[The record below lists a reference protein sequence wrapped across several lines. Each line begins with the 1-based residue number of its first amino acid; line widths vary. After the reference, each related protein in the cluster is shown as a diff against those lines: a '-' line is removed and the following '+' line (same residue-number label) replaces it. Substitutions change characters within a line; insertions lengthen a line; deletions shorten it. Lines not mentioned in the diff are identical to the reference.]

1 MKKELISEILKF
13 KVLSKYETKNTYEE
27 NVNSILESRLD
38 PYKVILQN
46 IEPELALFLKKTG
59 SLGPGGMYKTVD
71 DVMLALKNKTL
82 SRANLGTLYHQ
93 ILFNSKNSSL
103 KDAAAQQIVKNQD
116 YIKSFSSGTAAERLL
131 KLKTKNP
138 NVSEE
143 TIKRLHK
150 FNEKRIKAS
159 IKSSKKTEKAAEAAR
174 ALEAERAAE
183 ELVKAEA
190 KGYNRGWDDFYKNN
204 KPALDDYARRYGH
217 PDFRSWG
224 RTDFDGLSRN
234 IRDQGRT
241 VKGIFGKIINC
252 GGRVIGLRTLW
263 SLAKIAGVSWGV
275 WWLFFRENGFK
286 VTCENGKVVTDPKYC
301 ETDKKT
307 DDGTDDGTIEGGNKI
322 DTVVDTEGNK
332 YQECEAPY
340 YKGCVNKKGNSDIK
354 KVQDCLGVTPN
365 GFFNKETE
373 DALYN
378 KINKKSF
385 SPSDIIT
392 ICTKAYGGLF

>member
-1 MKKELISEILKF
+1 MKKELISEILNF
-13 KVLSKYETKNTYEE
+13 KVLSKYETKNTYTE
-27 NVNSILESRLD
+27 NVNIILEIRSGL
-38 PYKVILQN
+38 KTIIQN
-46 IEPELALFLKKTG
+46 IEPELSLILRKTG
-59 SLGPGGMYKTVD
+59 PLGPNGMFKTVD
-71 DVMLALKNKTL
+71 DVILALKKNKL
-82 SRANLGTLYHQ
+82 MPDDKGKLYVS
-93 ILFNSKNSSL
+93 ILENSKNRSL
-103 KDAAAQQIVKNQD
+103 KDAAAKEIVRDLDFVN
-116 YIKSFSSGTAAERLL
+116 SFSSGTAAERLL

-138 NVSEE
+138 KLSDD
-143 TIKRLHK
+143 TINTLYR
-150 FNEKRIKAS
+150 FNEKRILNSARKT
-159 IKSSKKTEKAAEAAR
+159 KRTEKAAEAAR
-174 ALEAERAAE
+174 AAEAERAAE
-183 ELVKAEA
+183 ELVKAET
-190 KGYNRGWDDFYKNN
+190 KGYNRGLDDFFKNN
-204 KPALDDYARRYGH
+204 KQALDDSARRYGH
-217 PDFRSWG
+217 PDISSWVRSDRDGFFRYVKSQE
-224 RTDFDGLSRN
+224 RTG
-234 IRDQGRT
+234 
-241 VKGIFGKIINC
+241 KGIFGKIINW

-286 VTCENGKVVTDPKYC
+286 VTCENGKVVTDPKHC

-307 DDGTDDGTIEGGNKI
+307 DDGTDDDKIKGRSKI
-322 DTVVDTEGNK
+322 DTIVDTEGNK